1 MIIDHII
8 YDDNTDMA
16 QINLQLMRR
25 YLQAPLCPDTAELA
39 NIVSSIGG

>member
-1 MIIDHII
+1 MIIDHLM
-8 YDDNTDMA
+8 YDDITDRA

-25 YLQAPLCPDTAELA
+25 YLQAPLCPDTGELA